1 MTQHAIC
8 QDWLEEIC
16 IGIHEQCTVA
26 EILVFGRETGF
37 PTQTL
42 QRQYM
47 YKSPQE
53 METKLIF
60 FRATLK
66 F

>member
-1 MTQHAIC
+1 M
-8 QDWLEEIC
+8 EEIC

-37 PTQTL
+37 PTNTL

-53 METKLIF
+53 METNLINF
-60 FRATLK
+60 CQSCS
-66 F
+66 